1 MNNFFDNR
9 DTKIKKAPSCCA
21 RREGSENVPFDLER
35 SISKNDLRSGQVKV
49 RSLPKYV
56 NMHIFRSVFTR
67 NERFCNDSDSA
78 LHLVIVIRALHLL
91 IIRMPL
97 RAICN

>member
-35 SISKNDLRSGQVKV
+35 SISKFDLGARSGHDLDVTQLGQVAYQL
-49 RSLPKYV
+49 RRL
-56 NMHIFRSVFTR
+56 R
-67 NERFCNDSDSA
+67 NTSPT
-78 LHLVIVIRALHLL
+78 
-91 IIRMPL
+91 MPF
-97 RAICN
+97 ASS

>member
-1 MNNFFDNR
+1 MNNFFDDR

-56 NMHIFRSVFTR
+56 NMHIFRSVLTR
-67 NERFCNDSDSA
+67 KA
-78 LHLVIVIRALHLL
+78 VWHHLRVSSSILSRVIRE
-91 IIRMPL
+91 
-97 RAICN
+97 NSW